1 MKTELLILVLGI
13 YIFWGTLIAIL
24 SSRGKS
30 RSLFDYFL
38 GSRKISPLVNTLSYS
53 ATTYSAFMMLGL
65 AGLTYRAGVGAL
77 GFELIYLSGLI
88 LAVIFGPKFLKF
100 SKESGCITP
109 AELLSLKYNHP
120 LVGIIFAFTSM
131 IFLIPYAASQLMG
144 IGYLLEMLSGGEI
157 SFAAGLVIATLLAFL
172 WTEIAG
178 LRSVATTDSLQ
189 AMIMLS
195 SSVILVLIV
204 VYKYLG
210 GFGAMMNKLV
220 IDYPQW
226 LSVPGNGF
234 FSFQTFLGLSL
245 PWFFFSISNPQVSQ
259 RLFVPQGL
267 KQLRQMILGFSIY
280 GFIYTLITILIG
292 FSARC
297 LFPQLENPDL
307 ATPAILSRLNI
318 SPWISLLVTV
328 GIFSAAIST
337 IDSIFLTLSSMF
349 VRDILKRH
357 NLPEKGQLIITRSFI
372 PILCL
377 FTFLFAIQRINL
389 IALLSV
395 ASSAGLIASVP
406 ATIGAFYGKRKR
418 WQAAFFSILSGAST
432 SSILRI
438 TGLRPLGM
446 WPGVWTLIVSAIVFW
461 ALNTKEGYA

>member
-1 MKTELLILVLGI
+1 MKTEFLILALSI
-13 YIFWGTLIAIL
+13 YIFWGTLVAIF

-30 RSLFDYFL
+30 KNLFDYFL
-38 GSRKISPLVNTLSYS
+38 ASRKISPLVNTLSYS

-100 SKESGCITP
+100 SKETGCITP
-109 AELLSLKYNHP
+109 AELFSLKYNQP
-120 LVGIIFAFTSM
+120 LVGITFALISM
-131 IFLIPYAASQLMG
+131 IFLVPYAASQLMG
-144 IGYLLEMLSGGEI
+144 IGYLLETLSGGKI
-157 SFAAGLVIATLLAFL
+157 SFVAGLAVATFLAFL

-189 AMIMLS
+189 AMIMIS
-195 SSVILVLIV
+195 SSIILVLIV

-210 GFGAMMNKLV
+210 GFGTMINKLV
-220 IDYPQW
+220 VEYPEW

-267 KQLRQMILGFSIY
+267 KQLRKMILGFSIY
-280 GFIYTLITILIG
+280 GFTYTIITVLIG

-297 LFPQLENPDL
+297 LFPHLENPDL
-307 ATPAILSRLNI
+307 ATPTILSNLNI
-318 SPWISLLVTV
+318 SPWVSLLVSV
-328 GIFSAAIST
+328 GIFSAAVST

-349 VRDILKRH
+349 VKDILKKHELDERS
-357 NLPEKGQLIITRSFI
+357 QLIITRSFI
-372 PILCL
+372 PILC
-377 FTFLFAIQRINL
+377 FSTFLFAIQKINL

-395 ASSAGLIASVP
+395 ASSAGLVALVP
-406 ATIGAFYGKRKR
+406 STIGAFYGKQRR
-418 WQAAFFSILSGAST
+418 WQAAFFSMLSGATT
-432 SSILRI
+432 SLILQ
-438 TGLRPLGM
+438 TTNLKPFGM
-446 WPGVWTLIVSAIVFW
+446 WPGVWTLIVSTIIFW
-461 ALNTKEGYA
+461 SLNSKKSYG